1 MKRLIRNSLV
11 ALNNRLF
18 LLSMI
23 PFSWQVFL
31 RMLNISHQKII
42 SNPEKNSQTASLEYS
57 CIGVFI
63 ACLVKGNGI

>member
-23 PFSWQVFL
+23 PFFL
-31 RMLNISHQKII
+31 ASVPSHAQYQQKII

>member
-23 PFSWQVFL
+23 PFFL
-31 RMLNISHQKII
+31 ASVPSHAQYQPSEDNIKSRKEFSDGKATQ
-42 SNPEKNSQTASLEYS
+42 L
-57 CIGVFI
+57 
-63 ACLVKGNGI
+63 

>member
-23 PFSWQVFL
+23 PFFL
-31 RMLNISHQKII
+31 ASVPSHAQYQPSEDNI
-42 SNPEKNSQTASLEYS
+42 NPEKNSQTASLEYS

>member
-23 PFSWQVFL
+23 PFFL
-31 RMLNISHQKII
+31 ASVPSHAQYQPSEDNIKSRKEFSDCKFGIFLHW
-42 SNPEKNSQTASLEYS
+42 
-57 CIGVFI
+57 GFI

>member
-23 PFSWQVFL
+23 PFFL
-31 RMLNISHQKII
+31 ASVPSHAQYQPSEDNIKSRKEF
-42 SNPEKNSQTASLEYS
+42 SDCKLEYS